1 MKKLIMASIVASAL
15 VGGAKAEHV
24 NLWPLYYSDGSTA
37 SIAWPLVSYK
47 DGDDWRV
54 GTIYRDGSDCGV
66 FPFYMDFGSS
76 VVLTPF
82 VVAKDWSGG
91 AILPLAYADFKG
103 DDTFWTVFPTVYS
116 HRWKDG
122 ENSTF
127 WAAAGLAGRKVRGGE
142 TESQDGENSTFWA
155 AAGLAGRKVRGGET
169 ESHWLAPLWWRWPKE
184 RRGIF
189 AAGLA
194 GWDHLRDDEKCD
206 WVLPFY
212 WRDKDT
218 FWSVP
223 WACGYDADG
232 KITGWFSLPLLSW
245 CKGDEVHITPI
256 AGKTE
261 HSNWL
266 APLYYWNDEGTF
278 CTLFGGKTKSSS
290 WILPLYYR
298 DKDAFVSLP
307 IYYRNSE
314 DFFTI
319 PYARKNHTDFFLCG
333 LAGRSRRPEVTNDWV
348 LPLWY
353 RDDSSFCSIP
363 YGCIDESEKTTLNW
377 WGLPLLQTRS
387 GECRGFGIQPIVEY
401 KCDRRIGALERAIDA
416 ERLPEELRKSAP
428 ETTLP
433 LDTANETLE
442 WLLGLA
448 GSEHSIWGGREHREH
463 EPEERAPDE
472 DGRREGERR
481 AHAAREDVRRRSF
494 RERLVAFPWLCLELL
509 LAERERGGCFVRVER
524 PVARVALEAEGR
536 TFHSRRLPV
545 VQPRTLPERQDDD
558 LVPLAVLPL
567 RERPGERLKPRSSLH
582 PGVERVIRK
591 WYNCGE
597 GF

>member
-1 MKKLIMASIVASAL
+1 MRKLIMAAVVACAL

-24 NLWPLYYSDGSTA
+24 NLWPLYYSEGSSA

-76 VVLTPF
+76 VVVTPF
-82 VVAKDWSGG
+82 VFAKDWSGG

-103 DDTFWTVFPTVYS
+103 DDTFWTVFPAVYS
-116 HRWKDG
+116 HRWK
-122 ENSTF
+122 
-127 WAAAGLAGRKVRGGE
+127 
-142 TESQDGENSTFWA
+142 DGENSTFWA

-245 CKGDEVHITPI
+245 CKSDEVHITPI

-298 DKDAFVSLP
+298 DNDAFVSLP

-319 PYARKNHTDFFLCG
+319 PYARKNHTDFFL
-333 LAGRSRRPEVTNDWV
+333 
-348 LPLWY
+348 
-353 RDDSSFCSIP
+353 
-363 YGCIDESEKTTLNW
+363 
-377 WGLPLLQTRS
+377 
-387 GECRGFGIQPIVEY
+387 
-401 KCDRRIGALERAIDA
+401 
-416 ERLPEELRKSAP
+416 
-428 ETTLP
+428 
-433 LDTANETLE
+433 
-442 WLLGLA
+442 
-448 GSEHSIWGGREHREH
+448 
-463 EPEERAPDE
+463 
-472 DGRREGERR
+472 
-481 AHAAREDVRRRSF
+481 
-494 RERLVAFPWLCLELL
+494 
-509 LAERERGGCFVRVER
+509 
-524 PVARVALEAEGR
+524 
-536 TFHSRRLPV
+536 
-545 VQPRTLPERQDDD
+545 
-558 LVPLAVLPL
+558 
-567 RERPGERLKPRSSLH
+567 
-582 PGVERVIRK
+582 
-591 WYNCGE
+591 
-597 GF
+597 

>member
-1 MKKLIMASIVASAL
+1 MDRAFARSVNKEKTAMRKMIITAVGAVALIGSAR
-15 VGGAKAEHV
+15 AEHV
-24 NLWPLYYSDGSTA
+24 NLWPLYYSDGSSA

-47 DGDDWRV
+47 DGDEWRV
-54 GTIYRDGSDCGV
+54 GTIYREHSEWGV

-103 DDTFWTVFPTVYS
+103 DDTFWTVFPAVYS
-116 HRWKDG
+116 HRWK
-122 ENSTF
+122 
-127 WAAAGLAGRKVRGGE
+127 
-142 TESQDGENSTFWA
+142 DGENSTFWA

-194 GWDHLRDDEKCD
+194 GWNHLRDDEKCD

-232 KITGWFSLPLLSW
+232 KVTGWFSLPLLSW

-298 DKDAFVSLP
+298 DNDAFVSLP

-363 YGCIDESEKTTLNW
+363 YGRIDESEKTTLNW

-448 GSEHSIWGGREHREH
+448 GSEHSIWGGREHRENGDQVVLRENEESGNVLLLKRRRYRTVGFDAQSGTREGVSESGSSH
-463 EPEERAPDE
+463 FLGFVWNSYWRSENGEVVSSESSVLWRVWRSKLKDGHSTLDVFPWFSRESDQNGKTTTSFLWRFFRYENDPEEGKKVD
-472 DGRREGERR
+472 
-481 AHAAREDVRRRSF
+481 
-494 RERLVAFPWLCLELL
+494 LL
-509 LAERERGGCFVRVER
+509 FI
-524 PVARVALEAEGR
+524 PVWR
-536 TFHSRRLPV
+536 
-545 VQPRTLPERQDDD
+545 
-558 LVPLAVLPL
+558 
-567 RERPGERLKPRSSLH
+567 
-582 PGVERVIRK
+582 
-591 WYNCGE
+591 
-597 GF
+597 

>member
-1 MKKLIMASIVASAL
+1 MREMIITAVGAVALIGSAR
-15 VGGAKAEHV
+15 AEHV
-24 NLWPLYYSDGSTA
+24 NLWPLYYSEGSSA

-47 DGDDWRV
+47 DGDEWRV
-54 GTIYRDGSDCGV
+54 GTIYREHSEWGV

-76 VVLTPF
+76 VVVTPF
-82 VVAKDWSGG
+82 VFAKDWSGG

-103 DDTFWTVFPTVYS
+103 DDTFWTVFPAVYS
-116 HRWKDG
+116 HRWK
-122 ENSTF
+122 
-127 WAAAGLAGRKVRGGE
+127 
-142 TESQDGENSTFWA
+142 DGENSTFWA

-194 GWDHLRDDEKCD
+194 GWNHLRDDEKCD

-298 DKDAFVSLP
+298 DNDAFVSLP

-363 YGCIDESEKTTLNW
+363 YGRIDESEKTTLNW

-387 GECRGFGIQPIVEY
+387 GECRGFGIQPLFEY
-401 KCDRRIGALERAIDA
+401 KRDKDFDA
-416 ERLPEELRKSAP
+416 FERLLDADRLTDVPDDSSA
-428 ETTLP
+428 E
-433 LDTANETLE
+433 ASLE

-448 GSEHSIWGGREHREH
+448 GTEHIVRINPTVNNRIGLHETRSTGNELVLKRWRHKTVLFDATTRMREEISESGSSHFLGFVWNSYWRSENGEVVSSESSVLWRVWRSKLKDGHSTL
-463 EPEERAPDE
+463 
-472 DGRREGERR
+472 
-481 AHAAREDVRRRSF
+481 DVFPWFS
-494 RERLVAFPWLCLELL
+494 RERDQN
-509 LAERERGGCFVRVER
+509 
-524 PVARVALEAEGR
+524 GR
-536 TFHSRRLPV
+536 TTTSFLWRFFRYENDP
-545 VQPRTLPERQDDD
+545 
-558 LVPLAVLPL
+558 AK
-567 RERPGERLKPRSSLH
+567 GSSLDLLFI
-582 PGVERVIRK
+582 PVWRE
-591 WYNCGE
+591 
-597 GF
+597 